1 MNAISKHEE
10 LKMFLSKQIEEKRR
24 LMQINKEVNEQFA
37 MSEMQKVIERDENQK
52 ASESK
57 HKQEELKNLNFISS

>member
-1 MNAISKHEE
+1 MEIKQEEAIKKMNAISKHEE

-37 MSEMQKVIERDENQK
+37 MSEMQKVIERDEN
-52 ASESK
+52 
-57 HKQEELKNLNFISS
+57 